1 MPISFHC
8 PSCDAKRSPHEILA
22 GRKVR
27 CPSCD
32 ALVEVP
38 VDMTEEDGKA
48 TVALSPP
55 EDDGTKTVML
65 EAVELEPVEVTEV
78 IEDPPASSGRPPST
92 PPSDMPTVE
101 EEEPSGIKR
110 KGNVEDTEMD
120 MTPMVDVTFLLLIF
134 FMVTAAFT
142 LQKSLQVPKPN
153 PDEASETVQEQEE
166 DDSDRVTVQVDE
178 FNTYHVITVD
188 WEEEAPKCTGLVAV
202 LAAGSRWRQ
211 HRQSSKDVAGRS
223 ERRVATRK
231 GGRGIG
237 CWQRYGIRRSA
248 SGHGRKRITHDEQP
262 RSRIPRRGTI
272 SYVCQ
277 EVYSTVGR

>member
-8 PSCDAKRSPHEILA
+8 PSCDAKRSAHEILA

-188 WEEEAPKCTGLVAV
+188 WEEEAPSVQDLLRFLRQARDGDSTGKVPKTLLVEANGESLHEKV
-202 LAAGSRWRQ
+202 VAALDAGS
-211 HRQSSKDVAGRS
+211 DTGFEEVLLATVES
-223 ERRVATRK
+223 E
-231 GGRGIG
+231 
-237 CWQRYGIRRSA
+237 
-248 SGHGRKRITHDEQP
+248 
-262 RSRIPRRGTI
+262 
-272 SYVCQ
+272 
-277 EVYSTVGR
+277 